1 MLLEKDG
8 FIVNRTKTFRCACY
22 LIESNG
28 KRVLID
34 TSLRFEKR
42 AVLKCISADGT
53 RRIDAIFLTH
63 CHSDHVANAQS
74 LSALYDCPI
83 YVSEPGLPMLQNGAC
98 RMPKGTNPFSRLIC
112 WLEPRI
118 PFYRFSRFPACPQA
132 QPLTDA
138 VVKSYLGEQAA
149 LLNTPG
155 HSANSVSIVLGRS
168 IALVGDA
175 MVNAMGR
182 VFPPF
187 ADEPESVLTSWKTLL
202 ETNCEVFC
210 PAHGAPIKRERLLAM
225 YRKQKS
231 NETRI

>member
-8 FIVNRTKTFRCACY
+8 FTVNRTKTFRCACY
-22 LIESNG
+22 LTESNG

-42 AVLKCISADGT
+42 AVLNCILTGGT

-74 LSALYDCPI
+74 LSALFRCPI
-83 YVSEPGLPMLQNGAC
+83 YISEPGLSMLQNGSS
-98 RMPKGTNPFSRLIC
+98 RMPKGTNPFSRLIG

-118 PFYRFSRFPACPQA
+118 PFYRFSRFPACPLA
-132 QPLTDA
+132 EPLTDA
-138 VVKSYLGEQAA
+138 VVKSYLGEQTA

-155 HSANSVSIVLGRS
+155 HSADSVSIVLGHS

-175 MVNAMGR
+175 MVNAMGS

-187 ADEPESVLTSWKTLL
+187 ADEPETVLTSWKTLL

-210 PAHGAPIKRERLLAM
+210 PAHGAPIKKERLLAA
-225 YRKQKS
+225 YQKQKS
-231 NETRI
+231 R

>member
-8 FIVNRTKTFRCACY
+8 FTVNRTKTFRCACY

-42 AVLKCISADGT
+42 AVLKSILAGGT

-74 LSALYDCPI
+74 LSALFRCPI
-83 YVSEPGLPMLQNGAC
+83 YVSEPGLSMLQNGSC
-98 RMPKGTNPFSRLIC
+98 RMPKGTSPFSRLIS

-118 PFYRFSRFPACPQA
+118 PFYRFSRFPACPLA
-132 QPLTDA
+132 EPLTDA

-155 HSANSVSIVLGRS
+155 HSADSVSIVLGHS

-175 MVNAMGR
+175 MVNAMGS

-187 ADEPESVLTSWKTLL
+187 ADEPETVLTSWKTLL
-202 ETNCEVFC
+202 ENNCEVFC
-210 PAHGAPIKRERLLAM
+210 PAHGAPIKKERLLAA
-225 YRKQKS
+225 YQKQKS
-231 NETRI
+231 R